1 MLNIPFPRTT
11 HIVGVLALAL
21 SLGLLKDCNSTPPE
35 YEAFYAQSWDKQRE
49 EAKNFPIE
57 KQIDYYLA
65 GRRYFHPPYQSL
77 LPLIA
82 ERGKAAVPPLIEKM
96 KRTDSDPARM
106 DLLDVVVNIDE
117 FHVDLSEDKPLLD
130 DLKGVVDRMT
140 DLDRKAKAQA
150 VLKEIVENKR
160 PVK

>member
-1 MLNIPFPRTT
+1 MVMVNIFARSTQV
-11 HIVGVLALAL
+11 VGVLALAL
-21 SLGLLKDCNSTPPE
+21 SLSLFKDCNSTPPE
-35 YEAFYAQSWDKQRE
+35 YEAFYAQSWDRQRE

-57 KQIDYYLA
+57 KQIDYYVA

-82 ERGKAAVPPLIEKM
+82 ERGKGAVPPLIEKM
-96 KRTDSDPARM
+96 KQADSDSVRL
-106 DLLDVVVNIDE
+106 DLLGVVDNIDE
-117 FHVDLSEDKPLLD
+117 FHVDLSDDKPLLD
-130 DLKGVVDRMT
+130 ELTGIVNRMT

-160 PVK
+160 P

>member
-1 MLNIPFPRTT
+1 MLTMFFLRTT
-11 HIVGVLALAL
+11 HVAGVFALAL
-21 SLGLLKDCNSTPPE
+21 SLGLLQKCNSTPPE
-35 YEAFYAQSWDKQRE
+35 YETFYAQSWDSQRQ
-49 EAKNFPIE
+49 EAKSFPIE

-96 KRTDSDPARM
+96 KQADNDYVRM
-106 DLLDVVVNIDE
+106 DLLDIVRNIDQ
-117 FHVDLSEDKPLLD
+117 FHADLGDDKPLLES
-130 DLKGVVDRMT
+130 LRQVVNRT
-140 DLDRKAKAQA
+140 TNVDRKAKAQA

-160 PVK
+160 P